1 MKHFL
6 LPRDYAGQA
15 EYVLTGKDYHY
26 LCRVRRVSVQD
37 VFSGVDRTGRRYTL
51 RVDQVTADSCTV
63 AISQAAPPEPT
74 GEPAVTLFQCLPR
87 GTKMDL
93 VVRQATEAG
102 VERLIPLISRFTV
115 AKLDTALAEGNRV
128 ERWERIAREAVQQSG
143 STALPEIHAPVQFER
158 IGEHW
163 SSDSQSAGLFFHQTP
178 LEQRSL
184 HEYLDARPTRVA
196 IVVGPEGGLAD
207 SEIAYLQNMGFVPV
221 YLGPRV
227 LRTETA
233 ALYAI
238 AAVQIVLLEKKTWQ
252 IVRN

>member
-6 LPRDYAGQA
+6 LPRDYTGQK
-15 EYVLTGKDYHY
+15 EYLLTGKDYHY
-26 LCRVRRVSVQD
+26 LCRVRRLSVGD
-37 VFSGVDRTGRRYTL
+37 SFAGVDRAGRRYAL
-51 RVDQVTADSCTV
+51 RIDQVSTDSCTV
-63 AISQAAPPEPT
+63 AIEQTLMREVTSES
-74 GEPAVTLFQCLPR
+74 GITLFQCLPR
-87 GTKMDL
+87 GTRMDL

-102 VERLIPLISRFTV
+102 VAHLIPLVSRYTV
-115 AKLDTALAEGNRV
+115 TKLDTARAEASRV

-143 STALPEIHAPVQFER
+143 STSLPEIHAPVPFEL

-163 SSDSQSAGLFFHQTP
+163 SCDPQSVGLFFHQTP

-196 IVVGPEGGLAD
+196 IVVGPEGGLAET
-207 SEIAYLQNMGFVPV
+207 EIVHLRNMGFAPA
-221 YLGPRV
+221 YLGSRV